1 MRDEPHQGVEQCAD
15 SAAVNARQD
24 RYYGVND
31 PVARKMLSRVDAMP
45 KMDPPEDSTITTLC
59 AAALDS
65 WADSDSAAGSNST
78 PA

>member
-1 MRDEPHQGVEQCAD
+1 M
-15 SAAVNARQD
+15 NARQD

>member
-1 MRDEPHQGVEQCAD
+1 
-15 SAAVNARQD
+15 
-24 RYYGVND
+24 
-31 PVARKMLSRVDAMP
+31 MLSRVDAMP